1 MKLQVSLPQS
11 TELLPLR
18 IRKNVSVIIKFKKM
32 INYELA
38 LKLKKAGFPQELENG
53 DWGYCVDCGETSDL
67 HLTHDDNDEGGF
79 VGNDYIHRIGDE
91 HRLDGHNVMIK
102 VPTLSELMSAMPM
115 REKHLGTINDAHF
128 QIWKLVSRNEE
139 GKYRACMVDEMNGH
153 IIEGY
158 SFTSVGGA
166 EEAVANLW
174 LALNEK

>member
-1 MKLQVSLPQS
+1 
-11 TELLPLR
+11 
-18 IRKNVSVIIKFKKM
+18 M

-53 DWGYCVDCGETSDL
+53 DLGYCVDCGETSDL

-102 VPTLSELMSAMPM
+102 VPTLSELIEECGD
-115 REKHLGTINDAHF
+115 RLGKLIRTKLGEMVNWNAIESYPNTLPINIA
-128 QIWKLVSRNEE
+128 EP
-139 GKYRACMVDEMNGH
+139 
-153 IIEGY
+153 
-158 SFTSVGGA
+158 TP